1 MFKYILFD
9 FDGTVFDT
17 VEGITKCVR
26 YAINLRGMDAELES
40 LRCFA
45 GPPLVDMFMEHFGFT
60 KDEAEQATADF
71 RVRYE
76 PTGLHECSVF
86 PGIAELLT
94 DLRERGLVT
103 AVATSKPEK
112 LARELLAENDM
123 LGLFDCICGSRPD
136 GNNSEK
142 WQIVKRVMDELG
154 AVPEETVLVGDTKYD
169 ILGAH
174 RCGIKCI
181 GVEYGY
187 AAAGELAAAGAD
199 YILPD
204 IPSIE
209 SFLLG

>member
-17 VEGITKCVR
+17 VEGITKSVR
-26 YAINLRGMDAELES
+26 YAINLRGMDAELDS

-60 KDEAEQATADF
+60 QAEAEQATADF

-76 PTGLHECSVF
+76 PTGLHECCVF
-86 PGIAELLT
+86 PGVAELLKA
-94 DLRERGLVT
+94 LRAHGLVT

-112 LARELLAENDM
+112 LARELLEENNM
-123 LGLFDCICGSRPD
+123 LGLFDAICGSRSN

-142 WQIVKRVMDELG
+142 WQIVSRVMESLG

-169 ILGAH
+169 VLGAH

-187 AAAGELAAAGAD
+187 AAPGELAAAGAD

-204 IPSIE
+204 IPALE
-209 SFLLG
+209 GFLIG